1 MNVAGSIGGVAS
13 GAKGTSS
20 AVRGLASSAQSLM
33 SLFGSGDY
41 ASKLRKCSYNGVPFA
56 VLSESGVFGR
66 NVVVHSYPKKET
78 RPWVEDN
85 GLKTNVLQITGFLVE
100 NSLIYGGGDVTTQK
114 INLLNVIRGGSVG
127 NTKPPGIGKLVHP
140 TWGEIKA
147 NCTEAEIGTSWDR
160 GRVVELRLTFIL
172 GGDRLYPSAQSATKD
187 AVSSAASGLTAS
199 SLLSFVG
206 NTLDA
211 IEAGAAAI
219 KTAVSVAVGFYQ
231 AVNGLVH
238 SVRRFFNSISTLSGN
253 FGRLFGGSNTGYA
266 GSNGKAPKTATVA
279 SLLAQDT
286 QNVANV
292 AAAGAALSAAAVNS
306 GTNPSA
312 FSGAAQSLM
321 TATANTAASPADAI
335 RLLTPLARY
344 TPPSVPQ
351 GSPIAAAQA
360 VMSSATGDLLRR
372 SAIAQVATS
381 STAYQPASA
390 DDAIDVRDTVVGLID
405 AEIQV
410 AADQGE
416 DDVYASLRTLRQ
428 AVVTDFDSRGQ
439 GLAAVT
445 IFQFSGSIPALAL
458 ANRIYRDVGREGEL
472 VSQANPVH
480 PAFLPTRFKALAE

>member
-1 MNVAGSIGGVAS
+1 MSVADVVNVAGSIGGVAS
-13 GAKGTSS
+13 AAKGI
-20 AVRGLASSAQSLM
+20 ASSAQSLM

-41 ASKLRKCSYNGVPFA
+41 ASKLRKASYNDVPFA
-56 VLSESGVFGR
+56 VVSESGVFGR

-78 RPWVEDN
+78 RPWIEDN

-114 INLLNVIRGGSVG
+114 INLLNVIRGGSVN

-147 NCTEAEIGTSWDR
+147 NCTEAEFGTSWVR

-187 AVSSAASGLTAS
+187 AVSTAASGLTAS
-199 SLLSFVG
+199 SLLSFVSR
-206 NTLDA
+206 TLDA
-211 IEAGAAAI
+211 IKAGVAVI
-219 KTAVSVAVGFYQ
+219 RTAVGVAVGFYQ
-231 AVNGLVH
+231 SVNGLVH

-253 FGRLFGGSNTGYA
+253 FGRIFGGSNSGYA
-266 GSNGKAPKTATVA
+266 GANGKAPATATVA

-292 AAAGAALSAAAVNS
+292 VAAGAALSAAAVS
-306 GTNPSA
+306 AGTNPAA
-312 FSGAAQSLM
+312 FSGASQLLM

-335 RLLTPLARY
+335 RLLTPLAQY
-344 TPPSVPQ
+344 APPSV
-351 GSPIAAAQA
+351 SPSSPVAAAQA
-360 VMSSATGDLLRR
+360 VMSGATGDLLRR
-372 SAIAQVATS
+372 SAIAQLAMS
-381 STAYQPASA
+381 STAFQPASA
-390 DDAIDVRDTVVGLID
+390 DDAVGVRDTIVGFID

-416 DDVYASLRTLRQ
+416 DDVYVALRTLRQ
-428 AVVTDFDSRGQ
+428 AVVTDFDGRGQ

-445 IFQFSGSIPALAL
+445 TFQFNGSIPALAL
-458 ANRIYRDVGREGEL
+458 ANRIYRDIGREDEL
-472 VSQANPVH
+472 VRQANPVH
-480 PAFLPTRFKALAE
+480 PAFMQPNFKALAE

>member
-1 MNVAGSIGGVAS
+1 MSVADVVNIAGSIGGVAS
-13 GAKGTSS
+13 AAKGI
-20 AVRGLASSAQSLM
+20 ASSAQSLM

-41 ASKLRKCSYNGVPFA
+41 ADKLRKASYNGVPFA

-78 RPWVEDN
+78 RPWIEDN
-85 GLKTNVLQITGFLVE
+85 GLKTNVLQVTGFLVE

-187 AVSSAASGLTAS
+187 AVSGAASGLTAS
-199 SLLSFVG
+199 SLLSFVSR
-206 NTLDA
+206 TLDA
-211 IEAGAAAI
+211 IKAGVAVI
-219 KTAVSVAVGFYQ
+219 RTAVGVAVAFYQ

-266 GSNGKAPKTATVA
+266 GANGKAPKTATVA

-292 AAAGAALSAAAVNS
+292 AVAGAALSTAAVS
-306 GTNPSA
+306 AGTNPTGFSA
-312 FSGAAQSLM
+312 AAQALM
-321 TATANTAASPADAI
+321 SATANTAASPADAI
-335 RLLTPLARY
+335 RLLTPLAKY
-344 TPPSVPQ
+344 TPPSVAS

-360 VMSSATGDLLRR
+360 VMSSAAGDLLRR

-390 DDAIDVRDTVVGLID
+390 DDAIGVRDTVVALID

-445 IFQFSGSIPALAL
+445 TFQFSGPIPALAL

-480 PAFLPTRFKALAE
+480 PAFLPTSFKALAE

>member
-1 MNVAGSIGGVAS
+1 MSVADVMNVAGSIGGVAS
-13 GAKGTSS
+13 AAKGI
-20 AVRGLASSAQSLM
+20 ASSAQSLM

-41 ASKLRKCSYNGVPFA
+41 ASKLRKASYNGVPFA

-66 NVVVHSYPKKET
+66 NVVVHTYPKKET
-78 RPWVEDN
+78 RPWIEDN
-85 GLKTNVLQITGFLVE
+85 GLKTNVLQVTGFLVE

-114 INLLNVIRGGSVG
+114 INLLNAIRGGSVN

-172 GGDRLYPSAQSATKD
+172 GGDRLYPSAASATKD
-187 AVSSAASGLTAS
+187 AVSSAASGLSAA
-199 SLLSFVG
+199 SLLSFVSR
-206 NTLDA
+206 TLDA
-211 IEAGAAAI
+211 IKAGAAVI

-231 AVNGLVH
+231 AVNGLIH

-253 FGRLFGGSNTGYA
+253 FGRLFGGGNSGYS

-286 QNVANV
+286 QNVAKV
-292 AAAGAALSAAAVNS
+292 AAAGAALSAAAVNA
-306 GTNPSA
+306 GTNPSG
-312 FSGAAQSLM
+312 FSAAAQSLM

-335 RLLTPLARY
+335 RLLTPLARF
-344 TPPSVPQ
+344 TPPAVAP
-351 GSPIAAAQA
+351 GSPIATAQG
-360 VMSSATGDLLRR
+360 VMSGAAGDMLRR
-372 SAIAQVATS
+372 AAISQVAVS
-381 STAYQPASA
+381 STDYQPASA
-390 DDAIDVRDTVVGLID
+390 DDAIAVRNTVAEIID

-428 AVVTDFDSRGQ
+428 AVVDDFNGRGQ
-439 GLAAVT
+439 GLAAIAT
-445 IFQFSGSIPALAL
+445 FEFNGSIPALAL
-458 ANRIYRDVGREGEL
+458 ANRIYRDIGREAEL
-472 VSQANPVH
+472 VTQANPVH
-480 PAFLPTRFKALAE
+480 PAFCPTTFKALAQ